1 MTAETAV
8 ASTTI
13 AAAPLTTRRGRG
25 RARSVLAPLLFG
37 LAMLVLWQL
46 FVVVFAIKPF
56 VLPGPLA
63 IADQFVLRLGPVAS
77 AVAVTALNA
86 LVGLLIGTLFGIAAA
101 IVSAAFRVV
110 DALSAPIVTAAA
122 VIPIVSLAPVL
133 YTMFGASAQ
142 TARQLVA
149 ALAVFIPVYVNTL
162 RGLRTSRPVHRDLM
176 RAYAADRWQTTT
188 KLTLPGAVPF
198 LLTGVRIA
206 SSLAVVSALVAEYF
220 GGPTGGLGKAI
231 TSAVSS
237 SNYALAWAFV
247 VGAIITGLV
256 FYLVTLALEKLVTRR
271 TTRPTR
277 TRRNP

>member
-1 MTAETAV
+1 MTTDAAV
-8 ASTTI
+8 ATTSI
-13 AAAPLTTRRGRG
+13 AAAPLTSSRNRG
-25 RARSVLAPLLFG
+25 RARAVLAPIVFG

-46 FVVVFAIKPF
+46 FIMVFAIKPF

-63 IADQFVLRLGPVAS
+63 IAEQFGLKIEPVFS
-77 AVAVTALNA
+77 AMLVTAFNA
-86 LVGLLIGTLFGIAAA
+86 LIGLVVGTIFGIVAAVLA
-101 IVSAAFRVV
+101 AAFRVLDSV
-110 DALSAPIVTAAA
+110 SAPIVTAAA

-133 YTMFGASAQ
+133 YTMFGAGVQ

-188 KLTLPGAVPF
+188 TLTLPGALPF

-220 GGPTGGLGKAI
+220 GGPVGGLGKAI

-247 VGAIITGLV
+247 VGAILTGLV
-256 FYLVTLALEKLVTRR
+256 FYLVTLGLEKLATRR
-271 TTRPTR
+271 HRHP
-277 TRRNP
+277 